1 MCMGDSIEIGGV
13 TYTAPPKEQ
22 EQIFQPNPHKVYY
35 GDEAVMKVHS
45 REGHTTPTMN
55 YIIHHEGF
63 VDGDY
68 DDTKGIKTRGVGQT
82 GEYMNMT
89 FKESYFAHE
98 DKAAAIIPSFHQQHP
113 STQKALMSLI
123 YRGDMKSSHQW
134 VKDFNNGEYEKAA
147 VELLDHKEYKDLVE
161 KGEPSGIIKRLEEAS
176 ELIRNTKT

>member
-13 TYTAPPKEQ
+13 TYTAPRKEQ

-35 GDEAVMKVHS
+35 GEDAVMKVNS

-98 DKAAAIIPSFHQQHP
+98 DKAADIIPSFHQQHP
-113 STQKALMSLI
+113 DTQKALMSLI

-147 VELLDHKEYKDLVE
+147 VELLNHKEYKDLVA
-161 KGEPSGIIKRLEEAS
+161 KGEPSGIITRLEEAS